1 MPLGTTL
8 PLGVIHRIPNSAVAD
23 LIDRLWAN
31 GELKDID
38 AEAEVILGQS
48 EIAADEHGVVDVR
61 LRLSERLAEVSVDPD
76 GHDAERLTIAAAGP
90 VEELLTAAGLHPLR
104 RYATLRYVF
113 VVDGVEVRLAHG
125 DSVGWFC
132 ELRFDV
138 ASREAAR
145 MVEQRLGLDS
155 DLP

>member
-8 PLGVIHRIPNSAVAD
+8 PQSLIHRVPNGAVAD

-31 GELKDID
+31 GELKDLD
-38 AEAEVILGQS
+38 AEAEVVLGRA
-48 EIAADEHGVVDVR
+48 EIAAGERSVVDIR

-90 VEELLTAAGLHPLR
+90 VEELLTAAGFHPLR
-104 RYATLRYVF
+104 RYATLRYIF

-132 ELRFDV
+132 ELAFDL

-145 MVEQRLGLDS
+145 AVERRLGLDGDS
-155 DLP
+155 P